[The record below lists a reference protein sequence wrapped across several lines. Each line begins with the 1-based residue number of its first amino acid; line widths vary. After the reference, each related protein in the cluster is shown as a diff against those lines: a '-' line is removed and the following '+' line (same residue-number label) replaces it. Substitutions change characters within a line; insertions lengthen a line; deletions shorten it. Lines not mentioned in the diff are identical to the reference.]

1 MSGVMASGL
10 GGTPGG
16 YPSPAHQQS
25 FHCSPKRRFGPRID
39 YGKTVETDSLV
50 EFLSGRT
57 TLHESVIRHV
67 VLELREALRFFTV
80 EGRAVRI
87 EGLGIFKPTIDLAG
101 TISMNYRPD
110 PHLQSDINSRFRGE
124 IVNRHNIGKTNSEL
138 TLLWNES
145 YPQNL
150 AE

>member
-1 MSGVMASGL
+1 MSVNRMQVYSE
-10 GGTPGG
+10 
-16 YPSPAHQQS
+16 
-25 FHCSPKRRFGPRID
+25 FGPRID

-124 IVNRHNIGKTNSEL
+124 IVNRHNIGKTNTEL